1 MRFLRRYEDES
12 VCIADDSGL
21 YHVCDFC
28 HRCHR
33 GDQIFRKEEQGSETG
48 PGEQE
53 K

>member
-1 MRFLRRYEDES
+1 MRVLRRYEDES

-21 YHVCDFC
+21 YHVRDFC
-28 HRCHR
+28 RCCHR
-33 GDQIFRKEEQGSETG
+33 GDQIFRKEEQGSEAG